1 MNPPTRRPDPVFAEL
16 DACGLNLQAVF
27 DVQQLPDDVRRTLPA
42 DAQERYRQLLL
53 IGNLG
58 PTFWQH
64 ATANGLRG
72 EHPLDAFTRARV
84 VAWLDRHFPGVRH
97 EWLYPGERLVGLQS
111 LGRLAGWH
119 QPSPFMVGVNEAW
132 GSWFAYRAALLAD
145 TGLARTE
152 PLAGASPCERCV
164 DRPCVAACP
173 PRALHGGFDLAA
185 CSGWRLAPGSS
196 CRGQCLARIACPV
209 GTRHRYDTAQ
219 IAYHYARSLATLARN
234 APGPVHAAD
243 APRVSRRRSGID
255 QKGIA

>member
-27 DVQQLPDDVRRTLPA
+27 DVQRLPDDVRETLAA
-42 DAQERYRQLLL
+42 DAQGRYRQLLL

-72 EHPLDAFTRARV
+72 DHPLDAFTRTRV

-119 QPSPFMVGVNEAW
+119 QPSPFMVGVHEAW
-132 GSWFAYRAALLAD
+132 GSWFAYRAVLLAD
-145 TGLARTE
+145 TDLARTG

-173 PRALHGGFDLAA
+173 PRALHDGFDLAA
-185 CSGWRLAPGSS
+185 CADWRLAPGSD
-196 CRGQCLARIACPV
+196 CRDQCLARIACPV
-209 GTRHRYDTAQ
+209 GTRHRYDSAQ

-234 APGPVHAAD
+234 APGPAHAGD
-243 APRVSRRRSGID
+243 APPGQAPVRN
-255 QKGIA
+255 